1 MVIIMKR
8 GAIDEHLD
16 LVLVKIEKV
25 GLKFHVTYG
34 EETNIVDV
42 IGDRSL
48 LGREEME
55 AMPGVDRVISVQSP
69 FKLVGRLAH
78 PENTII
84 RVGNVEI
91 GGKAPVIIAG
101 PCSIESEASIME
113 IAEIVKNAGA
123 TILRGGAF
131 KPRSSPYSFQ
141 GLGTKGLKMLRKAG
155 DTFDIPVVTEIM
167 DAEDIDDV
175 CEYSDILQV
184 GARNMQNFTLLKKLG
199 ICGKPIL
206 LKRGI
211 SATIEEWLL
220 SAEYIMSGGNHDV
233 FLCERGIRTFE
244 PYTRNTLDLS
254 AIPLVK
260 VLSHLPII
268 VDPSHATGRWN
279 MVEPMSKAAIAAGA
293 DGLEIE
299 VHVFPENAWSD
310 GFQTLRPHRFA
321 HLVKV
326 VNQLAAIDFEKDE

>member
-8 GAIDEHLD
+8 GAKVEHLD
-16 LVLVKIEKV
+16 QVLARIEKL
-25 GLKFHVTYG
+25 GLISHVTYG
-34 EETNIVDV
+34 EETNIIDI

-48 LGREEME
+48 IGQESME
-55 AMPGVDRVISVQSP
+55 SMPGIARVVTVQSP
-69 FKLVGRLAH
+69 FKLVSRMLH

-84 RVGNVEI
+84 KVGNVKI
-91 GGKAPVIIAG
+91 GGKPPVIIAG
-101 PCSIESEASIME
+101 PCSIEGEPALME

-123 TILRGGAF
+123 NILRGGAF

-141 GLGTKGLKMLRKAG
+141 GFGAKGLKMLRKAG
-155 DTFDIPVVTEIM
+155 DAFDMPVITEIM

-184 GARNMQNFTLLKKLG
+184 GARNMQNYTLLKKLG
-199 ICGKPIL
+199 LIEKPIL
-206 LKRGI
+206 LKRGV

-220 SAEYIMSGGNHDV
+220 SAEYIMNGGNHDV

-244 PYTRNTLDLS
+244 QYTKNTLDLS
-254 AIPLVK
+254 AIPVIK
-260 VLSHLPII
+260 ELSHLPII
-268 VDPSHATGRWN
+268 VDPSHATGRWR

-299 VHVFPENAWSD
+299 VHTSPEDAWSD
-310 GFQTLRPHRFA
+310 GAQSLKPDNFA
-321 HLVKV
+321 HLVRV
-326 VNQLAAIDFEKDE
+326 VNKIASIDLE

>member
-8 GAIDEHLD
+8 GARVEHLD
-16 LVLVKIEKV
+16 QVLARIEKL
-25 GLKFHVTYG
+25 GLISHVTYG
-34 EETNIVDV
+34 EETNIIDV
-42 IGDRSL
+42 VGDRSL
-48 LGREEME
+48 IGQESME
-55 AMPGVDRVISVQSP
+55 SMPGIARVVSVQSP
-69 FKLVGRLAH
+69 FKLVSRMLH

-84 RVGNVEI
+84 KVGNVEI
-91 GGKAPVIIAG
+91 GGKTPVIIAG
-101 PCSIESEASIME
+101 PCSIEGEPALMQ

-123 TILRGGAF
+123 NILRGGAF

-141 GLGTKGLKMLRKAG
+141 GFGTKGLKMLRKAG
-155 DTFDIPVVTEIM
+155 DAFDLPVITEIM

-199 ICGKPIL
+199 LIEKPIL

-220 SAEYIMSGGNHDV
+220 SAEYIMSGGNLEV

-244 PYTRNTLDLS
+244 PYTKNTLDLS
-254 AIPLVK
+254 AIPVIK
-260 VLSHLPII
+260 ELSHLPII
-268 VDPSHATGRWN
+268 VDPSHATGRWR

-299 VHVFPENAWSD
+299 VHTSPEDAWSD
-310 GFQTLRPHRFA
+310 GAQSLKPDNFA
-321 HLVKV
+321 HLVRV
-326 VNQLAAIDFEKDE
+326 VNKIAAIDLE

>member
-8 GAIDEHLD
+8 GARVEHLD
-16 LVLVKIEKV
+16 QVLARIEKL
-25 GLKFHVTYG
+25 GLISHVTYG
-34 EETNIVDV
+34 EETNIIDV

-48 LGREEME
+48 IGQESME
-55 AMPGVDRVISVQSP
+55 SMPGIARVVTVQSP
-69 FKLVGRLAH
+69 FKLVSRMLH

-84 RVGNVEI
+84 KVGNVEI

-101 PCSIESEASIME
+101 PCSIEGEPALME

-123 TILRGGAF
+123 NILRGGAF

-141 GLGTKGLKMLRKAG
+141 GFGTKGLKMLRKAG
-155 DTFDIPVVTEIM
+155 DAFDMPVITEIM

-184 GARNMQNFTLLKKLG
+184 GARNMQNYTLLKKLG
-199 ICGKPIL
+199 LIEKPIL
-206 LKRGI
+206 LKRGV
-211 SATIEEWLL
+211 SATIEEWML
-220 SAEYIMSGGNHDV
+220 SAEYIMSGGNLDV

-244 PYTRNTLDLS
+244 PFTKNTLDLS
-254 AIPLVK
+254 AIPVIK
-260 VLSHLPII
+260 ELSHLPII
-268 VDPSHATGRWN
+268 VDPSHATGRWK

-299 VHVFPENAWSD
+299 VHTSPEDAWSD
-310 GFQTLRPHRFA
+310 GAQSLKPDNFA

-326 VNQLAAIDFEKDE
+326 VNKIASIDLE